1 MKRSMSRWTLAGCT
15 ALGALAAIGGFT
27 PGVTTVEAAPSVS
40 PFAGTYVGR
49 DPRGW
54 YPSLAVTVSDGGRI
68 TSGKAISGVVS
79 DDGSYSFT
87 VSITGYA
94 ERGGREGGGPKV
106 VTSTYTS
113 AGNMSLDAAGNI
125 AGTTS
130 SGSSFIWTRQ

>member
-1 MKRSMSRWTLAGCT
+1 M

-54 YPSLAVTVSDGGRI
+54 YPSLAVTVSDAGRI
-68 TSGKAISGVVS
+68 ASGKAISGLVS

-94 ERGGREGGGPKV
+94 ERGGREGGGPKI
-106 VTSTYTS
+106 VTSSYTS
-113 AGNMSLDAAGNI
+113 TGTMSLDAAGNI
-125 AGTTS
+125 VGTTNTVS
-130 SGSSFIWTRQ
+130 PFTWTRQ